1 MAVGELIQIV
11 GWISFIF
18 SGYGVGEG
26 RIKMDFLSKLVNMI
40 CE

>member
-26 RIKMDFLSKLVNMI
+26 RIEMDLSKLVNMV